1 MMHDT
6 ITMKE
11 NLEELTKGILEI
23 SDKLAEM
30 ERDNI
35 ILRSKVQKLNI
46 ITQRLLEEKIKELQE
61 FNKYAKEELKKESRS
76 A

>member
-23 SDKLAEM
+23 SDKLSEM

-61 FNKYAKEELKKESRS
+61 FNKYAKEEEKKESRS

>member
-1 MMHDT
+1 MMYDT

-30 ERDNI
+30 DRDNI
-35 ILRSKVQKLNI
+35 ILRSKIQKLNI
-46 ITQRLLEEKIKELQE
+46 IMQRLLDEKIKELQE

>member
-1 MMHDT
+1 MSDT

-23 SDKLAEM
+23 SDKLSEI
-30 ERDNI
+30 EKDNI

-46 ITQRLLEEKIKELQE
+46 ITQRL
-61 FNKYAKEELKKESRS
+61 FNGLGK
-76 A
+76 

>member
-1 MMHDT
+1 MSDT

-23 SDKLAEM
+23 SDKLSEI
-30 ERDNI
+30 EKDNI

-46 ITQRLLEEKIKELQE
+46 ITQRLLEEKIKQLQE
-61 FNKYAKEELKKESRS
+61 FNKYAKEEDKKESRS

>member
-1 MMHDT
+1 MSDT

-23 SDKLAEM
+23 SDKLSEM

-61 FNKYAKEELKKESRS
+61 FNKYAKE
-76 A
+76 

>member
-1 MMHDT
+1 MSDT

-23 SDKLAEM
+23 SDNLSEM

-35 ILRSKVQKLNI
+35 IKDKQGDNNADR
-46 ITQRLLEEKIKELQE
+46 
-61 FNKYAKEELKKESRS
+61 
-76 A
+76 

>member
-1 MMHDT
+1 MSET

-23 SDKLAEM
+23 SDKISEM

-61 FNKYAKEELKKESRS
+61 FNKYAKEEDKKEIRS

>member
-1 MMHDT
+1 MSDT

-11 NLEELTKGILEI
+11 NLEELTKGILEM
-23 SDKLAEM
+23 SDKLSEM
-30 ERDNI
+30 ERNNI

-61 FNKYAKEELKKESRS
+61 FNKYAKEEEKKESRS

>member
-30 ERDNI
+30 DRDNI
-35 ILRSKVQKLNI
+35 ILRSKIQKLNI
-46 ITQRLLEEKIKELQE
+46 IMQRLLDEKIKELQE
-61 FNKYAKEELKKESRS
+61 FNKYAKEELKKETRS

>member
-35 ILRSKVQKLNI
+35 ILRSKIQKLNI
-46 ITQRLLEEKIKELQE
+46 IMQRLLDEKIKELQE

>member
-1 MMHDT
+1 MYDT

-30 ERDNI
+30 DRDNI
-35 ILRSKVQKLNI
+35 ILRSKIQKLNI
-46 ITQRLLEEKIKELQE
+46 IMQRLLDEKIKELQE
-61 FNKYAKEELKKESRS
+61 FNKYAKEELKKETRS

>member
-23 SDKLAEM
+23 SDKLSEM

-61 FNKYAKEELKKESRS
+61 FNKYAKKEDKKESRS

>member
-1 MMHDT
+1 MMSDT

-30 ERDNI
+30 DRDNI
-35 ILRSKVQKLNI
+35 ILRSKIQKLNI
-46 ITQRLLEEKIKELQE
+46 IMQRLLDEKIKELQE

>member
-30 ERDNI
+30 DRDNI
-35 ILRSKVQKLNI
+35 ILRSKIQKLNI
-46 ITQRLLEEKIKELQE
+46 IMQRLLDEKIKELQE

>member
-1 MMHDT
+1 MHDT

-30 ERDNI
+30 DRDNI
-35 ILRSKVQKLNI
+35 ILRSKIQKLNI
-46 ITQRLLEEKIKELQE
+46 IMQRLLDEKIKELQE

>member
-1 MMHDT
+1 MSDT

-23 SDKLAEM
+23 SDKLSEM

-61 FNKYAKEELKKESRS
+61 FNKYAKEEEKKESSS

>member
-1 MMHDT
+1 MSDT

-23 SDKLAEM
+23 SDKLSEM

-61 FNKYAKEELKKESRS
+61 FNKYAKEEDEKESRS

>member
-1 MMHDT
+1 MMSDT
-6 ITMKE
+6 ITMNE
-11 NLEELTKGILEI
+11 NLEEFTKGILEI
-23 SDKLAEM
+23 SDKLSEM

-61 FNKYAKEELKKESRS
+61 FNKYAKEEEKKESRS

>member
-1 MMHDT
+1 MSDT

-35 ILRSKVQKLNI
+35 ILRSKIQKLNI
-46 ITQRLLEEKIKELQE
+46 IMQRLLDEKIKELQE

>member
-1 MMHDT
+1 MSDT

-23 SDKLAEM
+23 SDKLSEM

-61 FNKYAKEELKKESRS
+61 FNKYVKEEDKKESRS

>member
-1 MMHDT
+1 MHDT

-35 ILRSKVQKLNI
+35 ILRSKIQKLNI
-46 ITQRLLEEKIKELQE
+46 IMQRLLDEKIKELQE